1 MKNIVKILMTSGI
14 ILILGLYL
22 NNSELKAQNLDQK
35 PGKGF
40 IDLNN
45 DGIND
50 NAVDSDGDGIPNC
63 IDPDIVR
70 QQNRNGDGNGNQYS
84 SWYRYNYKHNFAHGY
99 GYGPGDGT
107 GNSGV
112 GPRDGTG
119 YGPGSGTGACDG
131 TGPKGSKRGGRR

>member
-1 MKNIVKILMTSGI
+1 MKNLAKILMTSAI
-14 ILILGLYL
+14 VLILGLYL
-22 NNSELKAQNLDQK
+22 NSSELYAQNLDQK

-40 IDLNN
+40 IDLNS

-50 NAVDSDGDGIPNC
+50 NAIDSDGDGVPNC

-70 QQNRNGDGNGNQYS
+70 QQNRNENQYNF
-84 SWYRYNYKHNFAHGY
+84 WYRYNYKNNFAHSY

-107 GNSGV
+107 GNSGL

-119 YGPGSGTGACDG
+119 FGPGQGTGTCDG
-131 TGPKGSKRGGRR
+131 TGPKGNKRGGRR

>member
-1 MKNIVKILMTSGI
+1 MKNIAKILMTSAI
-14 ILILGLYL
+14 VLILGLYL
-22 NNSELKAQNLDQK
+22 NSSELYAQKIDKK

-50 NAVDSDGDGIPNC
+50 NAIDSDGDGIPNC
-63 IDPDIVR
+63 IDPDVVR
-70 QQNRNGDGNGNQYS
+70 QQNRNGSQYS
-84 SWYRYNYKHNFAHGY
+84 FWYRYNYKQGFKHGY

-119 YGPGSGTGACDG
+119 FGPGQGTGTCDG
-131 TGPKGSKRGGRR
+131 TGPKGKQRGGRR

>member
-14 ILILGLYL
+14 VLILGLYL
-22 NNSELKAQNLDQK
+22 NSSELNAQDK
-35 PGKGF
+35 VSRTGKGF

-50 NAVDSDGDGIPNC
+50 NAIDSDGDGVPNC
-63 IDPDIVR
+63 IDPDIVK
-70 QQNRNGDGNGNQYS
+70 QQNRTGNHYGF
-84 SWYRYNYKHNFAHGY
+84 WYRYNYKYNFAHGNAN

-107 GNSGV
+107 GNSGL

-119 YGPGSGTGACDG
+119 FGPGSGTGTCDG
-131 TGPKGSKRGGRR
+131 TGPKGNKRGGRR